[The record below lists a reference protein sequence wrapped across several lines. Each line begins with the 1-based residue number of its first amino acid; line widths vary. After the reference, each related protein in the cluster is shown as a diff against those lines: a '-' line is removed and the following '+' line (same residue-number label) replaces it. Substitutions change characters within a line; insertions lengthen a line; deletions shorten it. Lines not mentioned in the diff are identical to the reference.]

1 LIFTA
6 KIAPAK
12 FVNVSIGNF
21 INQEHTLMS
30 VTDTSPIVSTS
41 FLAQN
46 PFAAL
51 SESALVAA
59 AKRGKAEAFELLC
72 DRCARKVLQATR
84 RVTKN
89 REDAED
95 ALQDSFM
102 RAFMHIKRFDGR
114 SSFSTWLTRI
124 AINSALMMLRK
135 RRAARELSMDG
146 TDSDTGSTSK
156 NYWEIASS
164 APNPEKR
171 YIQQEREKFLHD
183 AVGRLRPAI
192 REMVEIQHFQEYS
205 MKEAAE
211 HIGISVSA
219 AKGRMFHAKAA
230 LRKSRRLRAIGDA
243 SLRQPFLHP
252 NPRMTQIAS

>member
-6 KIAPAK
+6 KIALAK

-21 INQEHTLMS
+21 INEEHKVMS
-30 VTDTSPIVSTS
+30 DTDISPIASIG

-46 PFAAL
+46 PLAVM

-59 AKRGKAEAFELLC
+59 AKRGKTEAFELLC

-102 RAFMHIKRFDGR
+102 RAFMNIKRFDGR

-146 TDSDTGSTSK
+146 SDSDTESTSR

-171 YIQQEREKFLHD
+171 YIQQERERFLHD

-205 MKEAAE
+205 MKEAAKR
-211 HIGISVSA
+211 IGISVSA

-230 LRKSRRLRAIGDA
+230 LRKSRRLKAIGDA
-243 SLRQPFLHP
+243 TLRQPFLNP
-252 NPRMTQIAS
+252 NRRIAQIAS

>member
-1 LIFTA
+1 
-6 KIAPAK
+6 
-12 FVNVSIGNF
+12 
-21 INQEHTLMS
+21 MS
-30 VTDTSPIVSTS
+30 RTDTSPVAPAS
-41 FLAQN
+41 FARQN
-46 PFAAL
+46 PLTSL
-51 SESALVAA
+51 SEAALVAA
-59 AKRGKAEAFELLC
+59 AKRGRTEAFELLC

-135 RRAARELSMDG
+135 RRAARELSVEGPDNEAA
-146 TDSDTGSTSK
+146 SNNK
-156 NYWEIASS
+156 NYWEIASP

-171 YIQQEREKFLHD
+171 YMQMEREKFLHD

-192 REMVEIQHFQEYS
+192 REMVEIQHFQENS
-205 MKEAAE
+205 MKEAAK
-211 HIGISVSA
+211 HIGISISA
-219 AKGRMFHAKAA
+219 AKGRMFHAKTA
-230 LRKSRRLRAIGDA
+230 LRKSRRLKAIGDA
-243 SLRQPFLHP
+243 SLRQPFLP
-252 NPRMTQIAS
+252 ARPRLTQTAR

>member
-1 LIFTA
+1 
-6 KIAPAK
+6 
-12 FVNVSIGNF
+12 
-21 INQEHTLMS
+21 MS
-30 VTDTSPIVSTS
+30 VTDTSPIASTT

-46 PFAAL
+46 QFAVL
-51 SESALVAA
+51 SEDALVAA
-59 AKRGKAEAFELLC
+59 AKRGKTEAFELLC

-95 ALQDSFM
+95 ALQDSFL
-102 RAFMHIKRFDGR
+102 RAFMHIKHFDGR

-146 TDSDTGSTSK
+146 PDNDTASANK
-156 NYWEIASS
+156 NYWEIAST

-171 YIQQEREKFLHD
+171 YIQMEREKFLHD

-205 MKEAAE
+205 MKEAAK

-230 LRKSRRLRAIGDA
+230 LRKSRRLKAIGDA
-243 SLRQPFLHP
+243 SLRQPFLNP
-252 NPRMTQIAS
+252 NPRFTQIAS